1 MGGGT
6 LRTQRGR
13 PSGLFLARTARP
25 VFNFFDSDRPEAERT
40 EKSDGNWKE
49 KQKEDRQQKMPA
61 AGAEPA
67 AAPPSVY
74 GLPPEF
80 SGERGL

>member
-1 MGGGT
+1 MASSS
-6 LRTQRGR
+6 L
-13 PSGLFLARTARP
+13 ARP

-61 AGAEPA
+61 GAEPA